1 MKTVTIQERC
11 PGLTISD
18 QTIKEILNRIQEVGV
33 RQAERALYKI
43 ETEYIYSKN
52 KGEKFEFTKNPQS

>member
-1 MKTVTIQERC
+1 MKAKTIQERC
-11 PGLTISD
+11 PGLVISD
-18 QTIKEILNRIQEVGV
+18 EVLEEILNRIQEVGV

-52 KGEKFEFTKNPQS
+52 KGEKFEFTENPQE